1 MKESAMPTVDLSA
14 LPSYITPQNLVEFA
28 GGTPSILKAAWSFRP
43 GTDRWQE
50 RVIAEIYDQGN
61 HNVTLWLQSQVDAH
75 MFLFTM
81 QHGQRP
87 AVPGGDPDQWD
98 DSFQAAFVK
107 FFTPHFELVFPAETR
122 EEDTCAWLDEKCP
135 DLLEFAADQK
145 LRQKT
150 ACAAASAIVDAIL
163 HMRAKPGQLLSM
175 LGIVADDSDWP
186 KPSGEPKYSEEELA
200 RMNAEL
206 KAQLEAVA
214 GPSHLTPAQHAL
226 VSGEKLPRTPKV
238 PREPKEPKEPLPPRE
253 KRARVRK
260 SAITSGGVHFSSK
273 FIRQL
278 QDESSMTSKEIG
290 EALGTTP
297 CNVNNG
303 IAGPGLVVG
312 KDAANGLLAAM
323 HGKLQR
329 LQSIIQQTSQAL
341 VFATDAK

>member
-1 MKESAMPTVDLSA
+1 MPTVDLST
-14 LPSYITPQNLVEFA
+14 LPSYITPQNLAEFA
-28 GGTPSILKAAWSFRP
+28 GGIPSILKAAWSFRP

-61 HNVTLWLQSQVDAH
+61 HNITLWLQSQVDAH

-98 DSFQAAFVK
+98 DSFQTAFVK
-107 FFTPHFELVFPAETR
+107 FFTPHFELVFPAGTR
-122 EEDTCAWLDEKCP
+122 EEDMCAWLDEKCP
-135 DLLEFAADQK
+135 NLLEFAADQK
-145 LRQKT
+145 LRQRV
-150 ACAAASAIVDAIL
+150 AASAAAEIVESI
-163 HMRAKPGQLLSM
+163 MRMRDKPGQRLAM
-175 LGIVADDSDWP
+175 LGIVADDSDWS
-186 KPSGEPKYSEEELA
+186 KPSDAPKYGEEELA

-214 GPSHLTPAQHAL
+214 GPSHLTPTQRAL
-226 VSGEKLPRTPKV
+226 VSGEKIPRAPKM

-260 SAITSGGVHFSSK
+260 TAITSGGVHFSSE

-278 QDESSMTSKEIG
+278 RDESSMTFKEIG
-290 EALGTTP
+290 EALGTTSS
-297 CNVNNG
+297 NVNNG

>member
-1 MKESAMPTVDLSA
+1 MPTVDLST
-14 LPSYITPQNLVEFA
+14 LPPCITPRNLADFA
-28 GGTPSILKAAWSFRP
+28 GGIPHLLKRAWNFRP
-43 GTDRWQE
+43 GTERWQNYLL
-50 RVIAEIYDQGN
+50 AEISDQAR
-61 HNVTLWLQSQVDAH
+61 HNVTLWLQSQMDAH
-75 MFLFTM
+75 MLLFTM

-87 AVPGGDPDQWD
+87 AIPGGDPDQWD
-98 DSFQAAFVK
+98 DSFQDAFVK

-122 EEDTCAWLDEKCP
+122 EEDMCAWLDEKCP
-135 DLLEFAADQK
+135 NLLEFAADQK

-150 ACAAASAIVDAIL
+150 ACAAAGAIVDGIL
-163 HMRAKPGQLLSM
+163 HMRDKPGQLLAM

-186 KPSGEPKYSEEELA
+186 KPSDTPKYSEEELA

-214 GPSHLTPAQHAL
+214 GPSHLTPTQRAL
-226 VSGEKLPRTPKV
+226 VSGEKLPRAPKV

-260 SAITSGGVHFSSK
+260 TAITSGGVHFSPE

-278 QDESSMTSKEIG
+278 RDESSMTSKEIG
-290 EALGTTP
+290 EALGTTVS
-297 CNVNNG
+297 NVNNG
-303 IAGPGLVVG
+303 INGPGLVVG

>member
-1 MKESAMPTVDLSA
+1 MPTVDLSA
-14 LPSYITPQNLVEFA
+14 LPPYITPQNLAEFA
-28 GGTPSILKAAWSFRP
+28 GGIPHLLKRAWNFRP

-50 RVIAEIYDQGN
+50 RVIAEIYDQGH
-61 HNVTLWLQSQVDAH
+61 HNITLWLQSQVDAH

-87 AVPGGDPDQWD
+87 TVPGGDPDQWD

-122 EEDTCAWLDEKCP
+122 EGDMCAWLDEKCP
-135 DLLEFAADQK
+135 NLLEFAADQK
-145 LRQKT
+145 LRQRV
-150 ACAAASAIVDAIL
+150 AASTAAEIVESI
-163 HMRAKPGQLLSM
+163 MRMRDKPGQRLAM
-175 LGIVADDSDWP
+175 LGIVADDSDWS
-186 KPSGEPKYSEEELA
+186 KPGDAPKYSEEELA

-214 GPSHLTPAQHAL
+214 GPSHLTPTQRAL
-226 VSGEKLPRTPKV
+226 VSGEKIPRTPKV
-238 PREPKEPKEPLPPRE
+238 PREPKEPKEPKEPLPPRE

-260 SAITSGGVHFSSK
+260 TAITSGGVHFSSE

-278 QDESSMTSKEIG
+278 RDESSMTSKEIG

-297 CNVNNG
+297 SNVNNG